1 VTRAERSRL
10 IHRFWRRQAAR
21 GLTSWVDAPDYWI
34 EPNLA
39 FFANDVAATMD
50 TAQQRAIDIDNDRRL
65 NPMYEG
71 K

>member
-1 VTRAERSRL
+1 MTRAVLVYRAGGAVTHTAWVR
-10 IHRFWRRQAAR
+10 
-21 GLTSWVDAPDYWI
+21 WVDAPDYWI

-50 TAQQRAIDIDNDRRL
+50 TAQQRAIDIDNYRRL